1 MNMEHGRSIY
11 VRGMEHGRSDMCVDA
26 KTTVRNLRN
35 HHPHAD
41 RRPGSLGLGV
51 VLMVVLVAPRSEND
65 ALGGPGRGQAEL
77 LRGEIEQLSH
87 SCGQRRLLAHGGTDP
102 AQRGTRVGM
111 ASAGS
116 AKNKRRI
123 SFSES
128 EA

>member
-41 RRPGSLGLGV
+41 RRLARWGSYSS
-51 VLMVVLVAPRSEND
+51 PRSEND

>member
-1 MNMEHGRSIY
+1 MGGATHEHGAWAIDICAWHGAWAIRY
-11 VRGMEHGRSDMCVDA
+11 VRGCENYS
-26 KTTVRNLRN
+26 KKPP
-35 HHPHAD
+35 PHAVW
-41 RRPGSLGLGV
+41 GSYSS
-51 VLMVVLVAPRSEND
+51 PRSEND